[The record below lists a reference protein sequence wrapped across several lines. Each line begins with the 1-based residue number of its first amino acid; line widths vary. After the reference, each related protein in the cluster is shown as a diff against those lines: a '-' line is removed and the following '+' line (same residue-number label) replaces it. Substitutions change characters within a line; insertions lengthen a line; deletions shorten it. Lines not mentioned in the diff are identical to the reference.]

1 VQIRVITAM
10 QADLHQL
17 ERYIN
22 DDLGVAVKTTAWPG
36 RKHLPHFLK
45 ELYDFAEMDLLGR
58 HFLLVIDAT
67 PAEQSPAALRKHM
80 DLIQTKQ
87 KDDVVYVRTRMT
99 AFNRKRLIDHK
110 VPFIVPGNQMYLPML
125 AIDLR
130 EHFRS
135 LRAETS
141 QLSPSTQAVII
152 YTLVR
157 KIEVRTPLEM
167 AQTLGYSAMSMT
179 RAFDELEATNLAEV
193 TVRGRERCIRFTA
206 HSQELWNKAQ
216 PFLRSPVNKRLFVR
230 RTEAGANALCA
241 GLSAL
246 AQYSMLASP
255 PGSTYALSRGDWK
268 SLKEEHHPI
277 LVPTHDS
284 DTDEIEIWSYAPALF
299 ADRNL
304 VDQLSLYLSLK
315 ANRDER
321 VEASLEEMMR
331 NFAW

>member
-1 VQIRVITAM
+1 M
-10 QADLHQL
+10 QTDLNQL

-36 RKHLPHFLK
+36 RRHLPHFLK
-45 ELYDFAEMDLLGR
+45 ELYGFAEMDLLGR
-58 HFLLVIDAT
+58 RFLLVIDAT

-80 DLIQTKQ
+80 DVIQTKQ

-99 AFNRKRLIDHK
+99 AFNRKRLIEHK
-110 VPFIVPGNQMYLPML
+110 IPFIVPGNQMYLPTL

-135 LRAETS
+135 LRTETS

-152 YTLVR
+152 YTLAR

-167 AQTLGYSAMSMT
+167 AQALGYSAMSMT

-206 HSQELWNKAQ
+206 HGQELWTKAR

-230 RTEAGANALCA
+230 QTEPGANAFRA

-255 PGSTYALSRGDWK
+255 VGSTYALSRGDWK
-268 SLKEEHHPI
+268 SLKEEHRLI
-277 LVPTHDS
+277 MAPTHDS
-284 DTDEIEIWSYAPALF
+284 DTDEIEVWSYPPALF

-304 VDQLSLYLSLK
+304 VDALSLYLSLK
-315 ANRDER
+315 DNRDER

>member
-1 VQIRVITAM
+1 V
-10 QADLHQL
+10 
-17 ERYIN
+17 N
-22 DDLGVAVKTTAWPG
+22 TTAWAG
-36 RKHLPHFLK
+36 RGHLPHFLN
-45 ELYDFAEMDLLGR
+45 ELYGFAEMDLFGR

-99 AFNRKRLIDHK
+99 AFNRKRLIEHK
-110 VPFIVPGNQMYLPML
+110 VPFIVPGNQMYLPAL

-130 EHFRS
+130 EHFRN
-135 LRAETS
+135 LRTETS

-152 YTLVR
+152 YTLAR

-167 AQTLGYSAMSMT
+167 AQALGYSAMSMT

-206 HSQELWNKAQ
+206 HGQELWTKAR

-230 RTEAGANALCA
+230 RTEAGANALRA

-246 AQYSMLASP
+246 GQYSMLASP
-255 PGSTYALSRGDWK
+255 ACCTYALSRGDWK
-268 SLKEEHHPI
+268 SLKAKDHLI

-304 VDQLSLYLSLK
+304 VDPLSLYLSLMD
-315 ANRDER
+315 NHDER
-321 VEASLEEMMR
+321 VEASLEEMIR
-331 NFAW
+331 KFAW

>member
-1 VQIRVITAM
+1 M
-10 QADLHQL
+10 QTDLHQL

-45 ELYDFAEMDLLGR
+45 ELYGFAEMDLLGR
-58 HFLLVIDAT
+58 HFLLVIDST
-67 PAEQSPAALRKHM
+67 LAEQSPAALRKHM
-80 DLIQTKQ
+80 DLIRTKQ

-99 AFNRKRLIDHK
+99 AFNRKRLIEHK

-135 LRAETS
+135 LRLETS
-141 QLSPSTQAVII
+141 QLSPSTQAVILH
-152 YTLVR
+152 TLLR

-206 HSQELWNKAQ
+206 HGQELWTKAL

-230 RTEAGANALCA
+230 RTEAGENGLRA

-255 PGSTYALSRGDWK
+255 PGSTYALGRGDWK
-268 SLKEEHHPI
+268 SLKVEHQPI

-284 DTDEIEIWSYAPALF
+284 DTDEIEIWSYPPALF
-299 ADRNL
+299 AERNL
-304 VDQLSLYLSLK
+304 VDPLSLYLSLK
-315 ANRDER
+315 DSRDER
-321 VEASLEEMMR
+321 IEASLEEMMR
-331 NFAW
+331 NFTW